1 MPAQNLLFFRR
12 SSGQNLEE
20 ICNNDSDFN
29 IRHRGLCTTLLKMR
43 RGKTMPIDVE
53 EQNEKII
60 AKASIPNQFQIVA
73 STEFESY
80 KH

>member
-29 IRHRGLCTTLLKMR
+29 IRHHGLCTTLLKMR

-53 EQNEKII
+53 EQNEKRI
-60 AKASIPNQFQIVA
+60 AKASIPKQFQIVA